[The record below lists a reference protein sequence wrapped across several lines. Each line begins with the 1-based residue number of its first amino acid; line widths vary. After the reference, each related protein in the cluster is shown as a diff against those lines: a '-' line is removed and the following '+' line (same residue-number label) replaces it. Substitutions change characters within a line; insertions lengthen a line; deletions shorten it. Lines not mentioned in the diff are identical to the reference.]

1 MDRYVRSLERV
12 VLVAA
17 AVLAVGVTAA
27 RAQDSKSAAVVKEF
41 VALAGP
47 EMRYVAAKVPDKPD
61 EFVAGLHIPGVQLLV
76 IQARYEQPS
85 FLLEMLSKKDAQ
97 GVYTD
102 LNSASYAVAASR
114 IFFEDLKADGLY
126 PKRVDENAPF
136 DMYEAAGKR
145 IMFDGDWKKAKFATE
160 KEYLDAFTA
169 VDERYTK
176 AVSLLV
182 AQLKKG
188 S

>member
-1 MDRYVRSLERV
+1 M

-17 AVLAVGVTAA
+17 ALAIGAPAA
-27 RAQDSKSAAVVKEF
+27 RAQDSKSANVVKEF
-41 VALAGP
+41 VSLAGP
-47 EMRYVAAKVPDKPD
+47 DMRYVAAKVPDKPD
-61 EFVAGLHIPGVQLLV
+61 EYVAGLHIPGVQLLV
-76 IQARYEQPS
+76 IQARYEQPR
-85 FLLEMLSKKDAQ
+85 FLDEMLAKKDPQ

-126 PKRVDENAPF
+126 PRRMDENAPF
-136 DMYEAAGKR
+136 DMYEAGGKR
-145 IMFDGDWKKAKFATE
+145 IMFDGDWKKSKFADE
-160 KEYLDAFTA
+160 KAYMDAFTQA
-169 VDERYTK
+169 DERYTR
-176 AVSLLV
+176 AVSLLL